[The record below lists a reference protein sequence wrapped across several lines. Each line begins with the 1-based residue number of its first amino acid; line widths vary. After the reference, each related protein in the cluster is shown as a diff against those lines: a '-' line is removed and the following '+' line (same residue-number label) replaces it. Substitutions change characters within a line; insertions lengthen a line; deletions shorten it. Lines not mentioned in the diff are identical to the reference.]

1 MEQLVPV
8 VMILRG
14 ELGQSLLLSLLPPL
28 LHELHQYGE
37 EVIKVLH
44 SLSRDLLE
52 VVALPQA

>member
-1 MEQLVPV
+1 MPV
-8 VMILRG
+8 VVILGR
-14 ELGQSLLLSLLPPL
+14 ELGQSLLVSLLPPL

-52 VVALPQA
+52 MIALPQA

>member
-1 MEQLVPV
+1 MPV

-28 LHELHQYGE
+28 FHELHQYGE

-52 VVALPQA
+52 MVALPQA